1 MIGDIIKFGVDLAV
15 GSYENQV
22 KENAIKGQINYLKEA
37 NRFNKTLLNN
47 KKKADE
53 ANAATSRAIS
63 YKKGFQALAKQ
74 TVKRYE
80 GDREPSLINIGED
93 IQNLTN
99 SFSAQLASD
108 ATRSAD
114 FDNQMLVKDMEL
126 QQNIMALQ
134 AGMPTGADLLK
145 PAAKLLGQGTANF
158 FEKIGDSG
166 FSSAFEN
173 TFVPEWM
180 KGS

>member
-1 MIGDIIKFGVDLAV
+1 MIGDIIKLGVNFAV
-15 GSYENQV
+15 GSYENKI

-47 KKKADE
+47 KRKADE

-74 TVKRYE
+74 TAKRYA

-108 ATRSAD
+108 AARSAD
-114 FDNQMLVKDMEL
+114 FDNQMLVNDMEL
-126 QQNIMALQ
+126 QANIMSLESS
-134 AGMPTGADLLK
+134 MPTGIDLLK
-145 PAAKLLGQGTANF
+145 PATKLLGQGTANF
-158 FEKIGDSG
+158 FEKIGDTG
-166 FSSAFEN
+166 FTTALES